1 MSRQLQHHPF
11 SNVELGSEV
20 EALASSIVEASSLVL
35 LRLFIFILL
44 LLFLTKI
51 STCAHT
57 HTHKKVSSK
66 KYTTSLQEDDTVN
79 TNIDAMMKDKKD
91 DRNTD
96 ILSNPCRSY

>member
-35 LRLFIFILL
+35 LRLFISILL
-44 LLFLTKI
+44 LLFLMKI
-51 STCAHT
+51 STHT
-57 HTHKKVSSK
+57 QKVSSK
-66 KYTTSLQEDDTVN
+66 KYTTNQQEDDTVN

-96 ILSNPCRSY
+96 IFSNPCRSY